1 MKKYITMLKYVC
13 CFSILLSILSCADD
27 ELFRE
32 TNTNKEGFA
41 TLDANLLLTTVQAS
55 ISGGRRE
62 QWRTN
67 LVYGEGIV
75 QHLGGSWAASEYGAF
90 YKHNE
95 DYESALWT
103 TNYGDGIV
111 RDLIDI
117 QERTKDKE
125 EFTNLNAIAKIIK
138 VMVFQRLTDTY
149 GNVPFSEAGLGF
161 YQNIYLPKYDNQQEI
176 YTQFFILLE
185 EAFQQLNENAD
196 EVTGDN
202 FYGGD
207 IAQWKK
213 MANALR
219 VRCAMRISMVD
230 EAKAITEINAAI
242 SNGLFESNADN
253 CFGHHDNTPFNISG
267 AEKSGNGFSQALKGA
282 GAIYDHPTE
291 IILSKLTNDPRKE
304 LWFLPGATGVIE
316 GVSANN
322 FRWDHPGGSGNL
334 GVIQPIISNNDSP
347 YLHLSYS
354 EVQLLLAEASQR
366 NLIVGNVQEHYQKGI
381 EAGILQWTS
390 YGATVDASAATAF
403 AASKTLTPGNE
414 IEEIATQQWLTLF
427 TNGMEAYANLRRV
440 NFPILDAVTRLDSQT
455 NGVMPNR
462 LGYPVEESTVNK
474 KNYETANAQYPEGWL
489 SRVWWDIN

>member
-1 MKKYITMLKYVC
+1 MKKYITILKCVC

-32 TNTNKEGFA
+32 TNTNNEGFS

-55 ISGGRRE
+55 ISGGRLE

-67 LVYGEGIV
+67 LVYGEGFV
-75 QHLGGSWAASEYGAF
+75 QHLGGSWATSNFGAF
-90 YKHNE
+90 YKRNAG
-95 DYESALWT
+95 YEAALWSS
-103 TNYGDGIV
+103 NYGDGIV

-125 EFTNLNAIAKIIK
+125 EFTNLNAITKIIK

-149 GNVPFSEAGLGF
+149 GDVPFSEAGLGF
-161 YQNIYLPKYDNQQEI
+161 YQNIYLPKYDSQQEI

-202 FYGGD
+202 FYRGD
-207 IAQWKK
+207 IAKWKK
-213 MANALR
+213 MANSLR
-219 VRCAMRISMVD
+219 LRCAMRISMVD

-253 CFGHHDNTPFNISG
+253 CFGNHDDTVFDIDG
-267 AEKSGNGFSQALKGA
+267 AEKSGNGFSQALRSA
-282 GAIYDHPTE
+282 EDHPTE
-291 IILSKLTNDPRKE
+291 LILRKLEGDPRKE
-304 LWFLPGATGVIE
+304 LLFLPGVSGVIE
-316 GVSANN
+316 GIGANN
-322 FRWDHPGGSGNL
+322 YRWDHPGGSGNL
-334 GVIQPIISNNDSP
+334 GTIQPYISEMDAP

-354 EVQLLLAEASQR
+354 EIQLLLAEASQR
-366 NLIVGNVQEHYQKGI
+366 NLIAGNAQEYYQKGV
-381 EAGILQWTS
+381 ETGILQWAS
-390 YGATVDASAATAF
+390 YGADVDASLATAF
-403 AASKTLTPGNE
+403 ATSKTLTPGSE

-440 NFPILDAVTRLDSQT
+440 DFPVLDPVTRLDTDT

-474 KNYETANAQYPEGWL
+474 EHYETANAQYPEGWL